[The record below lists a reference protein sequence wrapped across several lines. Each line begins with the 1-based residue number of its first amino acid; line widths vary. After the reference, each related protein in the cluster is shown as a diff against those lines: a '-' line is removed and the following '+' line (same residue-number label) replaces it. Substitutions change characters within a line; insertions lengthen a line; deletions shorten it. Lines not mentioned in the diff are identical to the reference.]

1 MGEDPELTF
10 GDKEFEVPMRSLQSY
25 QTEKWVYWLGA
36 QEKFQGRIHT
46 FRWHQAQMGMHE
58 IAQKKSIE

>member
-46 FRWHQAQMGMHE
+46 FRWHQA
-58 IAQKKSIE
+58 